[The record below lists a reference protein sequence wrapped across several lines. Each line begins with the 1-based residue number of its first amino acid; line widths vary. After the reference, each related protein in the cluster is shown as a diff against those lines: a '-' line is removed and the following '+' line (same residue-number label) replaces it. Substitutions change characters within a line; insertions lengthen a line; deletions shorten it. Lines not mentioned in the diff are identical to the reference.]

1 MYANAGCKHT
11 KQLFQN
17 VDRDHMICAE
27 RIALHYGIKKRRR
40 AAMDIFSKKDLIRAI
55 YREGGFLRAAKALH
69 IAQPSLSVMVSGIEK
84 EIGGNLFDRST
95 NPVRLTPL
103 GKKYLECAGSIS
115 MIEDDFF
122 NYMNELQG
130 LETGSIALGSNT
142 LYMSNIMPGILSV
155 YSSKHPMIHLSLY
168 EHESRDLIDQLHS
181 GQLELVID
189 NLPDDDRMERH
200 YLGTEYL
207 LIAVPVDN
215 ELNSKLSRYSYTH
228 DDIAAG
234 KHMAGRIRYLDD
246 MRLLNDQPFI
256 LLQKGFDTRS
266 RSDNVFDENGITVQ
280 SVYELN
286 QLSSAFG
293 IASSGLGLTVVSDT
307 LIRHSLDWANK
318 MQYYTVRSPEFTRD
332 VYYYTMKNRLVTR
345 TIKEFISISRD
356 FHPFSVFDPAKQT

>member
-1 MYANAGCKHT
+1 MHGLPCV
-11 KQLFQN
+11 QEG
-17 VDRDHMICAE
+17 VCS
-27 RIALHYGIKKRRR
+27 
-40 AAMDIFSKKDLIRAI
+40 MDIFSKKDLIQAI
-55 YREGGFLRAAKALH
+55 YQEGGFLRAARALH
-69 IAQPSLSVMVSGIEK
+69 IAQPSLSVMVASIEK
-84 EIGGNLFDRST
+84 EIGGPLFDRST

-103 GKKYLECAGSIS
+103 GVKYLECAGSIS

-142 LYMSNIMPGILSV
+142 LYMANIIPEILSV
-155 YSSKHPMIHLSLY
+155 YAQKHPMIHLSLY

-207 LIAVPVDN
+207 LIAVPEKSD
-215 ELNSKLSRYSYTH
+215 LNRKWSKFAYSH
-228 DDIAAG
+228 DDIVEG
-234 KHMAGRIRYLDD
+234 EHLKGRIRYLND

-256 LLQKGFDTRS
+256 LLQKGLDTR
-266 RSDNVFDENGITVQ
+266 RRCDIVFGENGVMVQ

-293 IASSGLGLTVVSDT
+293 IAASGLGLTVVSDT
-307 LIRHSLDWANK
+307 LIRHSLERACK
-318 MQYYTVRSPEFTRD
+318 MQYYMVRSPEFTRD
-332 VYYYTMKNRLVTR
+332 VYFYTMKNRLVTR
-345 TIKEFISISRD
+345 TIKEFIDISRELY
-356 FHPFSVFDPAKQT
+356 PFSVYDPGKSE